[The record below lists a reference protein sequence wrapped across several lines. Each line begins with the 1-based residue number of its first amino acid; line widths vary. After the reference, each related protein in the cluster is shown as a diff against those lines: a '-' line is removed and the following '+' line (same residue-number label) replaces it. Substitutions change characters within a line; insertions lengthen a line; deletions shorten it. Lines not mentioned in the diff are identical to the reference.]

1 MATLDVLTLDEGKQ
15 ALNATRSTASDIELA
30 AWITAVSQRLDELVG
45 PVVVRSIAGEAHD
58 GGRHVVLLTRYPVH
72 SITSVAEY
80 VNGTEISLDAETPT
94 SKPAKA
100 YTADQYE
107 PDRSLWS
114 NWLRRRSRG
123 ADASFA
129 PGRSAVV
136 VSYEAGRFA
145 NTAGVD
151 PRFKIAAMLML
162 KNLWRSQEDS
172 VATIGEFDVPASSFP
187 TFAVP
192 RAVREMFPHEIQ
204 EPRMGIA

>member
-15 ALNATRSTASDIELA
+15 ALNATRTTASDLELA

-45 PVVVRSIAGEAHD
+45 PVVARPVVGEAHD
-58 GGRHVVLLTRYPVH
+58 GGRHVVLLTHYPVR

-80 VNGTEISLDAETPT
+80 VNGTEVPLAAETHNST
-94 SKPAKA
+94 PAA
-100 YTADQYE
+100 SYLLDQYE

-114 NWLRRRSRG
+114 NWLRRRRNG
-123 ADASFA
+123 TDALFV

-136 VSYEAGRFA
+136 VSYEAGRFD

-151 PRFKIAAMLML
+151 SRFKIAAMLML

-192 RAVREMFPHEIQ
+192 RAVREMFPREIQ